1 MLRLVVNTSSAAAR
15 EAFLSGSELATFVDR
30 LIAGIEARGL
40 RVSAFKAGDPIGA
53 LQADLTWCA
62 DVLQE
67 LDATVHLDRAGGWGK
82 TLRDVR
88 VRIGKRLGELLSS
101 VPRVIDKTMP
111 MQKVQTAGRMT
122 RTAPRL
128 DIAIDPTRVKDATE
142 ALAVVALLRTLASPF
157 GCEAQRSGLVQT
169 ITVQLSE
176 YGDLI
181 IEEINAGDAPDEA
194 LALSRAAMAGR
205 FLEQIGAV
213 AEARAVRRRAAVAG
227 GPTPL
232 RRPA

>member
-1 MLRLVVNTSSAAAR
+1 MPEGINRRDSLSLLGTLAAAGTAR
-15 EAFLSGSELATFVDR
+15 ANEFFPPVAPVASDGFTFTELPRRATVEAS
-30 LIAGIEARGL
+30 
-40 RVSAFKAGDPIGA
+40 GA
-53 LQADLTWCA
+53 LLTSGYAVPGIGGGVYRRCAQGPSIATRWRRQSRDGQWFEKDERDVDLTHMG
-62 DVLQE
+62 
-67 LDATVHLDRAGGWGK
+67 ATGDG
-82 TLRDVR
+82 
-88 VRIGKRLGELLSS
+88 
-101 VPRVIDKTMP
+101 
-111 MQKVQTAGRMT
+111 
-122 RTAPRL
+122 
-128 DIAIDPTRVKDATE
+128 KDATE